1 MNPSPARPEPASLF
15 KGPRNESL
23 QDMVLLFDCGCV
35 RPADCSTGHPLSHT
49 LRALWWGAPVTRHS
63 LATFGFP
70 QNSFVWQF
78 QKIDSRHP
86 SPTTHHPLPPA
97 PGFLVPS
104 ALPRPP
110 AASPCTS
117 SACAAAAGRAA
128 RWSRVAVQG
137 RWCRVAPA
145 PCTAHTGATEPSQAK
160 CPVRRP
166 WPGAQPALCLS
177 ARALAAPGSR
187 RPRPQAAKGNNKP
200 HTRGPHDGTTT
211 TSPSQNGMR
220 AAGDEHRQARTAL
233 NGLPAFPGTPLHAR
247 GRRGRLLPVQGP
259 G

>member
-1 MNPSPARPEPASLF
+1 MKVFKIWYCCLIAVVCGRPIARLATRSHIPSELSGGAPPSPDTRWP
-15 KGPRNESL
+15 
-23 QDMVLLFDCGCV
+23 LLVFRKIHLYGNFEK
-35 RPADCSTGHPLSHT
+35 STHGTHPQQ
-49 LRALWWGAPVTRHS
+49 R
-63 LATFGFP
+63 
-70 QNSFVWQF
+70 
-78 QKIDSRHP
+78 
-86 SPTTHHPLPPA
+86 TTPLPPA

-166 WPGAQPALCLS
+166 WPGAQPALRLS

-211 TSPSQNGMR
+211 TSPAQNGMR

>member
-1 MNPSPARPEPASLF
+1 MKVFKIWYCCLIAVVCGRPIARLATRSHIPSELSGGAPPSPDTRWPLLVFRKIHLYGNF
-15 KGPRNESL
+15 KK
-23 QDMVLLFDCGCV
+23 
-35 RPADCSTGHPLSHT
+35 STHGTHPQQ
-49 LRALWWGAPVTRHS
+49 R
-63 LATFGFP
+63 
-70 QNSFVWQF
+70 
-78 QKIDSRHP
+78 
-86 SPTTHHPLPPA
+86 TTPLPPA

-211 TSPSQNGMR
+211 TSPAQNGMR

-247 GRRGRLLPVQGP
+247 GRRRRLLPVQGP